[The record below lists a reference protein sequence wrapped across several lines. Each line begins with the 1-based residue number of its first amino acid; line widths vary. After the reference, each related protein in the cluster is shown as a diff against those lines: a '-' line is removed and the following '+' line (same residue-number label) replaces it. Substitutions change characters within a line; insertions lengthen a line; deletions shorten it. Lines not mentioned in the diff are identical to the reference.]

1 MVRLTVLYNLQ
12 PYVDEKEFLEWRLSD
27 HQEENMG
34 TPGVIRSD
42 FTRLDGCFPKDAPR
56 PYRFMTTADW
66 PDMESFEKAFYDPSY
81 QETLKENL
89 KILKDPLFMVG
100 EILAQ
105 ESNSQEVAE

>member
-12 PYVDEKEFLEWRLSD
+12 PYVDEEEFLEWRLND
-27 HQEENMG
+27 HQKDNMG

-42 FTRLDGCFPKDAPR
+42 FTRLVESYPRDATR

-66 PDMESFEKAFYDPSY
+66 PDMESFESAFYNPTY
-81 QETLKENL
+81 QEELKENL
-89 KILKDPLFMVG
+89 KLLKDPVFLVG

-105 ESNSQEVAE
+105 ENNTQEES